1 MPFVQVRETGGR
13 SPRHFSF
20 GLGLLD
26 WSLMVAQRDE
36 GALEVYSVDHKTGQL
51 SEIQQRIKS
60 DNSPTFV
67 TVL

>member
-1 MPFVQVRETGGR
+1 MRETVGR

-26 WSLMVAQRDE
+26 WSLMVAQE
-36 GALEVYSVDHKTGQL
+36 EENILEVYSVDHKTGKL
-51 SEIQQRIKS
+51 SELQQKIES
-60 DNSPTFV
+60 ANSPTFV